1 MRTKNP
7 MSKKNN
13 LHQKTIDWALK
24 SLESLGYKLK
34 SNQPENI
41 LNTPWSYIIRFETS
55 DGLIYLKQTPELISL
70 EAEIINIL
78 ADKFNIRVPKIIAH
92 NAELNCF
99 LMKDAGK
106 SLREILKQKF
116 DINLFCK
123 AINNF
128 TSMQLATADNINDFI
143 DIGVPDWRLDKLP
156 DLYMQLLAQ
165 KDMLIADGLLESEL
179 IELKKLLP
187 KVSNLCQKLS
197 DYKIKQSIVQPDFN
211 DNNTLIAD
219 QSEDITII
227 DLGEIAI
234 SHPFFSLINCL
245 YQAKK
250 HHGLT
255 NKNKNK
261 DEDYIKLEDAC
272 LNNYLIF
279 GSKQDLLEALEIA
292 RILWFI
298 YGALGS
304 YRLQVACDKA
314 DFVSS
319 FQRHGKVSPALKEF
333 LQKMKTKT
341 KR

>member
-1 MRTKNP
+1 MPEN
-7 MSKKNN
+7 NN

-24 SLESLGYKLK
+24 SLESSGYKLK
-34 SNQPENI
+34 SKLPENI

-78 ADKFNIRVPKIIAH
+78 ADKFNIRVPEIIAH
-92 NAELNCF
+92 NAQLNCF
-99 LMKDAGK
+99 LMKDAGR

-128 TSMQLATADNINDFI
+128 TSMQLATADNVNDFI

-187 KVSNLCQKLS
+187 KVSSLCQKLA

-219 QSEDITII
+219 KSEDITII

-250 HHGLT
+250 HHAVT
-255 NKNKNK
+255 NK
-261 DEDYIKLEDAC
+261 DDDYIKLEDAC
-272 LNNYLIF
+272 LNNYMIF
-279 GSKQDLLEALEIA
+279 GSKKYLLEALEIA

-298 YGALGS
+298 YGALGQ
-304 YRLQVACDKA
+304 YRLMAACDKSKFA
-314 DFVSS
+314 SS
-319 FQRHGKVSPALKEF
+319 FQRHGRVSPVLKEF
-333 LQKMKTKT
+333 LQKVRAKT
-341 KR
+341 

>member
-7 MSKKNN
+7 MPKNNN

-24 SLESLGYKLK
+24 SLESSGYKLK
-34 SNQPENI
+34 SKLPENI
-41 LNTPWSYIIRFETS
+41 LNTPWSYIIRFEAS

-78 ADKFNIRVPKIIAH
+78 ADKFNIRVPEIIAH
-92 NAELNCF
+92 NAQLNCF
-99 LMKDAGK
+99 LMKDAGR

-128 TSMQLATADNINDFI
+128 TSMQLATADNVNDFI

-187 KVSNLCQKLS
+187 KVSSLCKKLS

-250 HHGLT
+250 HHAVT
-255 NKNKNK
+255 NK
-261 DEDYIKLEDAC
+261 DDDYIKLEDAC
-272 LNNYLIF
+272 LNNYMIF
-279 GSKQDLLEALEIA
+279 GS
-292 RILWFI
+292 F
-298 YGALGS
+298 
-304 YRLQVACDKA
+304 
-314 DFVSS
+314 F
-319 FQRHGKVSPALKEF
+319 
-333 LQKMKTKT
+333 
-341 KR
+341 

>member
-1 MRTKNP
+1 M
-7 MSKKNN
+7 
-13 LHQKTIDWALK
+13 
-24 SLESLGYKLK
+24 GYKLK
-34 SNQPENI
+34 SKKPENI

-99 LMKDAGK
+99 LMQDAGK

-128 TSMQLATADNINDFI
+128 TSMQLATADNVNDFI

-156 DLYMQLLAQ
+156 DLYMQLLSQ

-187 KVSNLCQKLS
+187 TVSNLCQKLA

-219 QSEDITII
+219 QSKDITII

-250 HHGLT
+250 HHAV
-255 NKNKNK
+255 KNN
-261 DEDYIKLEDAC
+261 DDDYIKLEDAC
-272 LNNYLIF
+272 LKNYLIF
-279 GSKQDLLEALEIA
+279 APKQDLLKALEIA
-292 RILWFI
+292 SILWFI
-298 YGALGS
+298 YWALGQ
-304 YRLQVACDKA
+304 YRLMVACDNSK
-314 DFVSS
+314 FVSS